1 MNLDRLVYLRLN
13 SGKLIIG
20 DEGNKRAVQCCPIG
34 TSDGI
39 VIIPKPSGH
48 LVIFVE
54 YKKAKGGKQTREQA
68 AFDKK
73 VCGMGFEYWLVS
85 DADEFMH
92 LIGEV
97 IS

>member
-1 MNLDRLVYLRLN
+1 MTCTA
-13 SGKLIIG
+13 KIG
-20 DEGNKRAVQCCPIG
+20 RN
-34 TSDGI
+34 
-39 VIIPKPSGH
+39 
-48 LVIFVE
+48 IFVE
-54 YKKAKGGKQTREQA
+54 YKSPTGKQSPAQV

-92 LIGEV
+92 LIGEI